1 VIVSGG
7 TPLPFAPQ
15 ALAEVSPI
23 PSATGYFYAS
33 QGVPLLNGFA
43 LYGHLYRRQPWVNA
57 VVSKL
62 AKSASRLPINIW
74 DNTGDGEKT
83 QDVGSAYAQFW
94 RRPCPFM
101 PRHKLIRWTWST
113 RKVYGEA
120 FWVKIRRDG
129 AGTNSPVLGVIPMHP
144 SRTIIQ
150 RDKDTGRLTYVFA
163 LGVASAG
170 ILRLSQEDVVPFTD
184 YNPDD
189 LMRGVSP
196 LEPLRST
203 LYNEDAA
210 RRATESWWTRGARPS
225 LMVSAPNSL
234 SDKAY
239 DRLSTAISSAHGGA
253 DNMGGT
259 LLLEEGAKPVVTQLT
274 AEEMQYIQSRILN
287 REEVCGVYDVPPPV
301 VHILDHAT
309 FSNITEQ
316 MRSMYRDTMAP
327 DLDEFEAIIEYY
339 LTPDFGQPEQLEMR
353 FALDD
358 VLRGDFETRADAVIK
373 LIANGVM
380 KPSEGRP
387 LFDLD
392 DAGEIANRLYANSA
406 LQPLGQLNEQVRITA
421 GDPANPLPLNS
432 EEQSGLQEIE
442 AGREAKTAPGI
453 ASTTSAA
460 RTRSRTAARAAA
472 RRANRSPEED

>member
-1 VIVSGG
+1 MIVSKG

-23 PSATGYFYAS
+23 PSATGYFYART
-33 QGVPLLNGFA
+33 GIPLLKGYA
-43 LYGHLYRRQPWVNA
+43 LYGQLYRSQPWVNA

-62 AKSASRLPINIW
+62 AKSASRLPMHVW
-74 DNTGDGEKT
+74 DHSGDGEKVKDT
-83 QDVGSAYAQFW
+83 ESDYAKFW
-94 RRPCPFM
+94 RRPCPIM
-101 PRHKLIRWTWST
+101 PRRKLIRWTWST
-113 RKVYGEA
+113 RKIYGEA
-120 FWVKIRRDG
+120 FWVKVRRDG
-129 AGTNSPVLGVIPMHP
+129 PGTNSPVLGVFPMHP
-144 SRTIIQ
+144 SRTIIE

-170 ILRLSQEDVVPFTD
+170 ILELDEDDVVPFTD

-210 RRATESWWTRGARPS
+210 RRATESWWVRGARPS
-225 LMVSAPNSL
+225 LMVSAPNAL
-234 SDKAY
+234 SQPAY
-239 DRLSTAISSAHGGA
+239 DRLQAAIGSAHGGA

-274 AEEMQYIQSRILN
+274 AEEMQYIESRILN
-287 REEVCGVYDVPPPV
+287 REEVCGVYDIPPPV

-327 DLDEFEAIIEYY
+327 DLDDFEAVIDFY
-339 LTPDFGQPEQLEMR
+339 LTPDFGDPNELEVR

-358 VLRGDFETRADAVIK
+358 VLRGDFETRATATSQLVQV
-373 LIANGVM
+373 GVM
-380 KPSEGRP
+380 KPSEARP

-392 DAGEIANRLYANSA
+392 DAGPEADRLYANSA
-406 LQPLGQLNEQVRITA
+406 LQPLGQLVEDVRITA
-421 GDPANPLPLNS
+421 GDPANPLPLS
-432 EEQSGLQEIE
+432 APEQGGLQQIE
-442 AGREAKTAPGI
+442 DDRKKTPGMVRTG
-453 ASTTSAA
+453 SS
-460 RTRSRTAARAAA
+460 RTRARSTQRAAE
-472 RRANRSPEED
+472 RRANRNAPEEES